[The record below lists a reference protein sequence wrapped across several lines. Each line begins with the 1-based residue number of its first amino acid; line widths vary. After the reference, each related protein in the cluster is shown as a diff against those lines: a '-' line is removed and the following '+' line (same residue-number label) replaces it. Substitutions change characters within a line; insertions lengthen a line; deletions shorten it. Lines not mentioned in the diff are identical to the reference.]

1 MKLQSQ
7 ISREYKG
14 TKYEKFWIVLPNT
27 LVKKLGWKTGQEL
40 NGDVLKDR
48 LVIEKEDCE
57 D

>member
-14 TKYEKFWIVLPNT
+14 TKYEKFWIVLPSK
-27 LVKKLGWKTGQEL
+27 LVKKLGWKSGTEL
-40 NGDVLKDR
+40 DADVNNKR
-48 LVIEKEDCE
+48 LIVQKEDWE